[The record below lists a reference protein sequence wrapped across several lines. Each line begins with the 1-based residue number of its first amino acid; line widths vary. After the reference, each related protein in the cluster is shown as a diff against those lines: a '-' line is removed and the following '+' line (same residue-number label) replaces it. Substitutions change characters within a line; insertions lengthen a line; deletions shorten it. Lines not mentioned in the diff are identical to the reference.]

1 MPFRKLLNF
10 FLGFFS
16 KRKSFSLGIYGPVN
30 AGKSSIAN
38 RISVDWTGQPLG
50 AVSEIPHETREVQ
63 KKERVAINA
72 GGKLLTINLLDMPGI
87 ATKVDYREFI
97 EHGLS
102 KTEAQQ
108 RAKEATKGIV
118 EAIKWLEH
126 VDAALVVIDSTKDPY
141 TQVNLTIVAN
151 LEARKIPIILV
162 ANKMDLK
169 KSNSTKIK
177 DAFPQHAVV
186 PVSALNGENMPKL
199 YEEIA
204 KQVSP

>member
-38 RISVDWTGQPLG
+38 RICTDWTGQPMG

-72 GGKLLTINLLDMPGI
+72 GGKVLTFNILDMPGI
-87 ATKVDYREFI
+87 ATKVDYREFL

-102 KTEAQQ
+102 KTESQQ

-126 VDAALVVIDSTKDPY
+126 VDAALVVMDSTKDPY
-141 TQVNLTIVAN
+141 TQVNLTIIGN
-151 LEARKIPIILV
+151 LEARKIPIIIV
-162 ANKMDLK
+162 ANKVDLK
-169 KSNSTKIK
+169 KARVDKIK
-177 DAFPQHAVV
+177 EAFPQHAVV
-186 PVSALNGENMPKL
+186 GVSALTGEHMPKL
-199 YEEIA
+199 YETIA
-204 KQVSP
+204 SNVK

>member
-16 KRKSFSLGIYGPVN
+16 RRASFSLGIYGPVN

-38 RISVDWTGQPLG
+38 KMCLDWTGQPLG
-50 AVSEIPHETREVQ
+50 SVSEVPHETREVQ
-63 KKERVAINA
+63 KKERVAIKA
-72 GGKLLTINLLDMPGI
+72 GGKILTMNILDMPGI

-102 KTEAQQ
+102 KADAQQ

-126 VDAALVVIDSTKDPY
+126 VDAALVVMDATKDPY
-141 TQVNLTIVAN
+141 TQVNITILAN
-151 LEARKIPIILV
+151 LEARKIPVIIV

-169 KSNSTKIK
+169 KARADKIK
-177 DAFPQHAVV
+177 EAFPQHSVIAA
-186 PVSALNGENMPKL
+186 SALTGENMQKL

-204 KQVSP
+204 KKA